1 MVAKL
6 LRSGHPLILNVQMNW
21 LTPAHLEVVYQK
33 ATVNFQAVRLAGV
46 TITVREAPGQAPP
59 IAR

>member
-1 MVAKL
+1 
-6 LRSGHPLILNVQMNW
+6 VQMNW

-46 TITVREAPGQAPP
+46 TITVREDSGQVSPNS
-59 IAR
+59 R